1 METRRTADPALTGQE
16 DIAAYDANRAG
27 AENQLVAMYETDAQ
41 ARAARD
47 QLVAAGIAE
56 GSIHL
61 VDAQAGT
68 STTSSA
74 RTSSG
79 LENEGLWG
87 SMKRFFMPDEDAYA
101 YTEGVRRG
109 HAMLV
114 VRPRPEQQ
122 ERAIQILEESGPLD
136 FDARMEEW
144 RASGWQSPGIGA
156 ATVATTPT
164 ATSAATTPT
173 APVAERRG
181 VDVASGKDEVIPIVE
196 EQVRVGKRVVGG
208 GTVRVRSYVVERP
221 IEEQVTLR
229 EERIEVERHP
239 VDRATGTLPEDAFRE
254 RTIEVSATSEEPV
267 ISKEARVVEEV
278 GVRKEATERTETVRD
293 TVRRTEVEVEDG
305 RKTGL
310 AGTETAR
317 TATTTDPLGKTTPRR

>member
-61 VDAQAGT
+61 VDARAEAA
-68 STTSSA
+68 TTGSA

-122 ERAIQILEESGPLD
+122 ERAIQILEQSGPLD

-164 ATSAATTPT
+164 PT

-181 VDVASGKDEVIPIVE
+181 VDMASGKDEVIPIVE

-221 IEEQVTLR
+221 VEEQVTLR

-239 VDRATGTLPEDAFRE
+239 VDRAAGTLPEDAFRE
-254 RTIEVSATSEEPV
+254 RTIEVSATSEEAV
-267 ISKEARVVEEV
+267 VSKEARVVEEV

-310 AGTETAR
+310 AGTETTR